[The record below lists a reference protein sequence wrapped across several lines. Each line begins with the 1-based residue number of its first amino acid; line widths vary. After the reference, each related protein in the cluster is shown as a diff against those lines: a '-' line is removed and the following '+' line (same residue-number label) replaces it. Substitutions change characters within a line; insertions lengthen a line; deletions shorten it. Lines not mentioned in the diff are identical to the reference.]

1 MNFRQ
6 MEAFRAVMSHGSV
19 TRAAEA
25 MNITQPAVSRLIGDL
40 EASLGLK
47 LFLREQGRL
56 RSTAEAHLLF
66 QESIMAFNGLARLRE
81 AAQSLRGLQRGRVR
95 IVSETV
101 YAEGLLPR
109 LMSAYC
115 RDHPD
120 VQMELDT
127 GPSARI
133 ADWIAEAWYDIG
145 LVVLPVAQPDVLVS
159 PLNRHHALCALPSSH
174 RFAGCEVVELAELAD
189 EPFVA
194 PVPNTPYRMV
204 FDRAMKSAGIEPNI
218 RFEVR
223 TQHGIC
229 ALVACGTGV
238 ALVEPCAARD
248 MQGRDLVFL
257 PISPAV
263 SWELAVLQSKA
274 RPSSLLCKD
283 FADYLFRNISLHV

>member
-6 MEAFRAVMSHGSV
+6 MEAFRAVMAHGSV

-25 MNITQPAVSRLIGDL
+25 MNVTQPAVSRLVRDL
-40 EASLGLK
+40 EATLGLR

-56 RSTAEAHLLF
+56 RPTEEAHLLF

-81 AAQSLRGLQRGRVR
+81 AAMSLRGLQRGRVR

-109 LMSAYC
+109 LMAAYC

-145 LVVLPVAQPDVLVS
+145 LVVLPVAQLDVQVR
-159 PLNRHHALCALPSSH
+159 PLARQHALCALPRGH
-174 RFAGCEVVELAELAD
+174 RLAERAFVELAELAA

-194 PVPNTPYRMV
+194 PVPNTPYRVV
-204 FDRAMKSAGIEPNI
+204 FDRAVKAAGIEPDI

-229 ALVACGTGV
+229 AFVACGAGV

-248 MQGRDLVFL
+248 LQGADLAFVPL
-257 PISPAV
+257 HPAV
-263 SWELAVLQSKA
+263 SWDLALLLPKA
-274 RPSSLLCKD
+274 RPASLLCKD
-283 FADYLFRNISLHV
+283 FAEHMLRSIAQAV

>member
-1 MNFRQ
+1 

-25 MNITQPAVSRLIGDL
+25 MNVTQPAVSRLIGDL
-40 EASLGLK
+40 EAALGLR

-56 RSTAEAHLLF
+56 RPTEEAHLLF

-81 AAQSLRGLQRGRVR
+81 AAMSLRGLQRGRVR

-109 LMSAYC
+109 LMAAYC
-115 RDHPD
+115 RDHQD

-145 LVVLPVAQPDVLVS
+145 LVVLPVAQQDVLVR
-159 PLNRHHALCALPSSH
+159 PLLRQHALCALPRDH
-174 RFAGCEVVELAELAD
+174 RLADRAAVDLAELAA

-194 PVPNTPYRMV
+194 PVSNTPYRVV
-204 FDRAMKSAGIEPNI
+204 FNRAMKSAGIEPDI
-218 RFEVR
+218 RLEVR

-229 ALVACGTGV
+229 AFVACGAGV

-248 MQGRDLVFL
+248 MRGRDLVFL
-257 PISPAV
+257 PLRPAV
-263 SWELAVLQSKA
+263 SWDLAVLQPKA
-274 RPSSLLCKD
+274 RPSSLLCQD
-283 FADYLFRNISLHV
+283 FADHLLATVSRHV

>member
-1 MNFRQ
+1 
-6 MEAFRAVMSHGSV
+6 MEAFRAVMSHGSI

-25 MNITQPAVSRLIGDL
+25 MKVTQPAVSRLIGDL

-47 LFLREQGRL
+47 LFLREQARL
-56 RSTAEAHLLF
+56 RPTEEAHLLF

-81 AAQSLRGLQRGRVR
+81 AAMSLRGLQRGRVR

-109 LMSAYC
+109 LMAAYC

-133 ADWIAEAWYDIG
+133 ADWIAESWYDIG
-145 LVVLPVAQPDVLVS
+145 LVVLPVAHTDVLVR
-159 PLNRHHALCALPSSH
+159 PLSRQQALCALPQDH
-174 RFAGCEVVELAELAD
+174 PLACREAVNLAELAA
-189 EPFVA
+189 EWFVA
-194 PVPNTPYRMV
+194 PVANTPYRVV
-204 FDRAMKSAGIEPNI
+204 FDRAMKSVGIEPNI

-229 ALVACGTGV
+229 ALVACGIGV

-248 MQGRDLVFL
+248 MQGRNLVFIPL
-257 PISPAV
+257 RPAV
-263 SWELAVLQSKA
+263 SWDLAILQPKA
-274 RPSSLLCKD
+274 RPSSLLCTD
-283 FADYLFRNISLHV
+283 FADHLLRNITRYF